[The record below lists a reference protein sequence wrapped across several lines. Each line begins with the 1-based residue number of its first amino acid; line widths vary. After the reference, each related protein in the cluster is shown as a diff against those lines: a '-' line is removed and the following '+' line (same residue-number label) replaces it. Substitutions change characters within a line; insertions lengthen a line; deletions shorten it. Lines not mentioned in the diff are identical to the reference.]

1 MVLLRTNIVLV
12 KKKNNTKIKLSAKFN
27 QTSSNYM
34 VLQSLDYSVL
44 PWTLQVCYWV
54 TTDIIICQNYHS
66 VVEEYL
72 LYCND
77 NRSIWNYSLFSIQA
91 TCLRRVCGL
100 TFDLIVNCRCFN
112 PH

>member
-1 MVLLRTNIVLV
+1 MLFFFVLV

-54 TTDIIICQNYHS
+54 TTDVIICQNYHR

-91 TCLRRVCGL
+91 TCLRRVCD
-100 TFDLIVNCRCFN
+100 DL
-112 PH
+112 